1 MFSVI
6 IPLYNKESQIK
17 KTLESVLNQTF
28 KDFEIVI
35 VNDGSIDKSIEVVES
50 FDDNRIR
57 IINQN
62 NSGVSQARNR
72 GIIEANRKWIAFLDA
87 DDLWKPNK
95 LEKYSKIINDNIDLE
110 WLLSGYTSLKGEKK
124 NNFTYNFEG
133 KFIDAIDA
141 LNDGLSIQTSTVVVK
156 KQTFLDD
163 ENLFFTKGIN
173 NSEDREVWY
182 KLIFKFPSP
191 YYIKDDLTNYMIDET
206 GKSLNTSNKVNF
218 SFMNLENRLSYSLNK
233 VNIERKEKFII
244 FLNKYNHN
252 GLWKKWVFYGWRNE
266 FEEYI
271 FGWEL
276 NIMKTLGKLPIFF
289 RKLSYMLLMKI
300 L

>member
-110 WLLSGYTSLKGEKK
+110 WLLSG
-124 NNFTYNFEG
+124 
-133 KFIDAIDA
+133 
-141 LNDGLSIQTSTVVVK
+141 
-156 KQTFLDD
+156 
-163 ENLFFTKGIN
+163 
-173 NSEDREVWY
+173 
-182 KLIFKFPSP
+182 
-191 YYIKDDLTNYMIDET
+191 
-206 GKSLNTSNKVNF
+206 
-218 SFMNLENRLSYSLNK
+218 
-233 VNIERKEKFII
+233 
-244 FLNKYNHN
+244 
-252 GLWKKWVFYGWRNE
+252 
-266 FEEYI
+266 
-271 FGWEL
+271 
-276 NIMKTLGKLPIFF
+276 
-289 RKLSYMLLMKI
+289 
-300 L
+300 